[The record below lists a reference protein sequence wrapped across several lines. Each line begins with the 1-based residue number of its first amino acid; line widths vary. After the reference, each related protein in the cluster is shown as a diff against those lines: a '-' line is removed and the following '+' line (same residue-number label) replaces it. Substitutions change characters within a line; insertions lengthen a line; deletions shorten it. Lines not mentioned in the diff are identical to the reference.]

1 MQTARDISSCID
13 ASLTSLGTGIGA
25 VCLCFILLV
34 LPLTAF
40 GGRIPEEW
48 DDLPQ
53 VDSISFSKTL
63 VGLTTA
69 SGENFIYVRNTNK
82 LRTLDKNQFL
92 QNLGGAVGP
101 RVAEV
106 RKETGIGSL
115 VALKTSGG
123 KELVTQ
129 NAYCSEGEDR
139 QHGLWLDGVPVKDHV
154 DPCQSISAAEIIDDQ
169 LWLGTRFDGEYG
181 DYPAEGIVV
190 QSLDTSKLI
199 KKLGTEQG
207 LTGNLVRT
215 IRVDPFNKTV
225 WVATERGLNE
235 ITRDFRISRSWYF
248 HQDLDPDTGAPK
260 VSLVPTWRKSNF
272 LSTLFKRLRVSD
284 GKKYYAAASQIPPA
298 LRERFDNDL
307 HQGAYSPSNAR
318 SREQS
323 FAPDA
328 MNVLVPF
335 VIEAA
340 RSPEEPV
347 YFPALNLLCAF
358 NDPRV
363 PDYLLEQSKTPRRL
377 DKLFIPT
384 CMEKFRKFGLMAGPP

>member
-123 KELVTQ
+123 REFMAQ
-129 NAYCSEGEDR
+129 NAYCSEGEESR
-139 QHGLWLDGVPVKDHV
+139 HGLWLDGQPVKDHV
-154 DPCQSISAAEIIDDQ
+154 DPCYSISAAEIVNDQ
-169 LWLGTRFDGEYG
+169 LWLGTRVDGEYG

-190 QSLDTSKLI
+190 QSLDTGRLI
-199 KKLGTEQG
+199 RKLGTAQG
-207 LTGNLVRT
+207 LTGYLVRT
-215 IRVDPFNKTV
+215 IRVDPFGNTV
-225 WVATERGLNE
+225 WVASERGVNE
-235 ITRDFRISRSWYF
+235 ISRDFRIIRSLYF

-260 VSLVPTWRKSNF
+260 VSLVPTWRKSNP
-272 LSTLFKRLRVSD
+272 LATLFKRLRVSD
-284 GKKYYAAASQIPPA
+284 AKKFYAAASQIPPEM
-298 LRERFDNDL
+298 RERFDDNVNEGVY
-307 HQGAYSPSNAR
+307 HPANAR
-318 SREQS
+318 SAEQA
-323 FAPDA
+323 FVPEV
-328 MNVLVPF
+328 MNALVPF

-340 RSPEEPV
+340 RSPDEQV
-347 YFPALNLLCAF
+347 HTQALYLLCAF
-358 NDPRV
+358 NDQRV
-363 PDYLLEQSKTPRRL
+363 RDYMVEQSKTPRLRDQWL
-377 DKLFIPT
+377 IPP
-384 CMEKFRKFGLMAGPP
+384 CMEKFRRFGLMAGPP